1 MCQGTDDYLLAELAR
16 IPVILVERGHL
27 LSGDFYRLAPLS
39 KGRSRLDD
47 DLNLVIS
54 GPAWGES
61 AATLLPA
68 RGRYAFGQQVES
80 GGNRETLP
88 WRLDQGRGPTG

>member
-1 MCQGTDDYLLAELAR
+1 VCRGTDEYLLAKLAR

-27 LSGDFYRLAPLS
+27 LSGDFCPLAPLS
-39 KGRSRLDD
+39 KGKSRLDD

-61 AATLLPA
+61 AATLLPE
-68 RGRYAFGQQVES
+68 RSR
-80 GGNRETLP
+80 
-88 WRLDQGRGPTG
+88 

>member
-1 MCQGTDDYLLAELAR
+1 MCRGTDDYLLAKLAR
-16 IPVILVERGHL
+16 ILATPAERGHL
-27 LSGDFYRLAPLS
+27 LSGEFCRLAPLT

-47 DLNLVIS
+47 DLNLVTS

-68 RGRYAFGQQVES
+68 PGRYAFGQQVES

-88 WRLDQGRGPTG
+88 WRLDQGRGSTG